1 MFMFSGKEIYKSA
14 AGTRKTVAAWSWL
27 KMKEIK
33 IGCLVKLQKENWNTT
48 EWAARGYDNL
58 VGLVVGA
65 WPDDNEFE
73 ILWQGKGKFWKGESS
88 QKTWEYVYA
97 LEVLS

>member
-1 MFMFSGKEIYKSA
+1 
-14 AGTRKTVAAWSWL
+14 
-27 KMKEIK
+27 MKEIK

-65 WPDDNEFE
+65 GPDDNEFE
-73 ILWQGKGKFWKGESS
+73 ILWQGKGKFWKGESN